1 MRLIPKDET
10 IHSLLANNY
19 ERFVIPSYQRRYAWK
34 TPQQSTFFKDLD
46 MLLEDEG
53 HLFGMLILHTEDHQG
68 GINDVYLVDG
78 QQRFT
83 TLSILLLVLKEKF
96 EEIEDNFHVQ
106 QILLKL
112 YCGDPNKSN
121 DPKLLLGELD
131 NPDYLSLLKG
141 DFEEIENQ
149 RILGCYKTFKRL
161 VNEKFEEVGTEWLKS
176 YYNTLNQRAKI
187 IRLDVQQ
194 AKDAYKLFETINNR
208 GLGLS
213 ATDVLKNFILG
224 HAAKLSD
231 EKLEVVKNLWTKL
244 IITLDG
250 TRSDDFFR
258 QYISSILT
266 RKVTKNKL
274 IEEFKKHYF
283 KHVKEV
289 DQLGEFVYA
298 YGPLDD
304 AEDEGEEEIEE
315 SENEEMEADD
325 ESIERISIDEY
336 LQKIVSTATTYKKI
350 THKQFDDAKINQKI
364 KDLQAIKSFTSYI
377 FLMHYLGDEHPRNEV
392 LKTLGMIGTLM
403 LRRHMSGR
411 STSQNDDIFAKLL
424 RLEKQKRTP
433 DQIKEKLL
441 ADCPGDDEFK
451 SSFPTHEFKPRIIDR
466 ARYMLTKIEYHI
478 TGNTNELS
486 INSTED
492 VHVEHIIPQKID
504 TKKSKRIYGDWK
516 SYLGSES
523 ILEHKK
529 RKDRIGNLTL
539 LAGDLNI
546 IASNNPYKK
555 KLECYEKSNIE
566 LTKQLANKE
575 DFKFDD
581 LDKRGKELANLAL
594 EIWSF

>member
-1 MRLIPKDET
+1 MIVIPNDET

-19 ERFVIPSYQRRYAWK
+19 ERFKIPSYQRRYAWK
-34 TPQQSTFFKDLD
+34 NPQHSTFFKDLD
-46 MLLEDEG
+46 MLLPNEG
-53 HLFGMLILHTEDHQG
+53 HLFGMLILHTGSHQG

-96 EEIEDNFHVQ
+96 EEVEDNFHVQ

-112 YCGDPNKSN
+112 YCGDPNESD
-121 DPKLLLGELD
+121 DPKLVLGELD

-141 DFEEIENQ
+141 NLEDIENQ
-149 RILGCYKTFKRL
+149 KILGCYMNLKKL
-161 VNEKFEEVGTEWLKS
+161 VDDKFQEEGTDWLKN

-231 EKLEVVKNLWTKL
+231 EKLEVVKDLWTKL

-250 TRSDDFFR
+250 TKSDDFFR
-258 QYISSILT
+258 QYISSLLT

-289 DQLGEFVYA
+289 DQLGEFLYA
-298 YGPLDD
+298 YGPLDTEEED
-304 AEDEGEEEIEE
+304 EEEVEEDEIDEINLELEAEDV
-315 SENEEMEADD
+315 
-325 ESIERISIDEY
+325 SIERISIDEY
-336 LQKIVSTATTYKKI
+336 LQKIVKTATTYKKI
-350 THKQFDDAKINQKI
+350 THRQFEDPKLNQKI
-364 KDLQAIKSFTSYI
+364 KNLQAIKSITSYI
-377 FLMHYLGDEHPRNEV
+377 FLMHYLGEEHPRNEM
-392 LKTLGMIGTLM
+392 LKTLDMIGTLM
-403 LRRHMSGR
+403 LRRHIAGR

-424 RLEKQKRTP
+424 RLKREERKP
-433 DQIKEKLL
+433 NLIKDKLL
-441 ADCPGDDEFK
+441 ADYPGDEEFK
-451 SSFPTHEFKPRIIDR
+451 NSFPVHEFKPRIRER
-466 ARYMLTKIEYHI
+466 ARFMLTKIEYYI

-486 INSTED
+486 INSAED
-492 VHVEHIIPQKID
+492 VHLEHIIPQKIH
-504 TKKSKRIYGDWK
+504 TKKSKQKFGDWQT
-516 SYLGSES
+516 YLGNDAN
-523 ILEHKK
+523 LKHKK

-546 IASNNPYKK
+546 IASNNPFKK

-566 LTKQLANKE
+566 LTVE
-575 DFKFDD
+575 GHEYSPPRVISIPHFYS
-581 LDKRGKELANLAL
+581 ELSDS
-594 EIWSF
+594 I